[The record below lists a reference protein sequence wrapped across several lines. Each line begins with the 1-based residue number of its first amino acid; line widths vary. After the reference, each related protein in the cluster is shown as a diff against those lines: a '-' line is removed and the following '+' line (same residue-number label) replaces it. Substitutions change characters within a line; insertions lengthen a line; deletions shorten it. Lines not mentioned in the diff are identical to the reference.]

1 MDPAAIVGIVVA
13 FVAIFGSMIM
23 EGGSP
28 ASLMLPPAMFLIF
41 VGTPAVSLASGTL
54 PGMLTGIKWM
64 IYALTAKKADLDG
77 VVQPLVKMAERAR
90 REGLL
95 ALEQE
100 METVEDE
107 FMRKGLQM
115 AVDGTDPDDL
125 YEILSAEV
133 KAKKQS
139 AATGAK
145 FFADAGGYAPTL
157 GIIGTVMGLVHVLAN
172 LADPAKLGEL
182 IAGAFVATLWGVMS
196 ANVLFLPLGKRIVAV
211 GANEAARM
219 EIIIEGVLAIQAG
232 SNPRVVATKLKSKMP
247 PAGPKAEAPKAKD
260 AA

>member
-1 MDPAAIVGIVVA
+1 MDPATIIGIVLA
-13 FVAIFGSMIM
+13 FIALFGSMIM

-28 ASLMLPPAMFLIF
+28 GALFLPAPMFLIF
-41 VGTPAVSLASGTL
+41 VGTPAVALASGTI
-54 PGMLTGIKWM
+54 PGLLTGIKWM
-64 IYALTAKKADLDG
+64 VYSLTAKKPDLDS

-100 METVEDE
+100 METVEDD

-139 AATGAK
+139 AGTGAK
-145 FFADAGGYAPTL
+145 FFSDAGGYAPTL
-157 GIIGTVMGLVHVLAN
+157 GILGTVMGLVHVLSN
-172 LADPAKLGEL
+172 LAEPSKLGEL
-182 IAGAFVATLWGVMS
+182 IASAFVATLWGVLS
-196 ANVLFLPLGKRIVAV
+196 ANVLFLPIGKRITAV

-247 PAGPKAEAPKAKD
+247 PAGPTPAKAKE